1 MSDVRPSSRRHL
13 RYEPFA
19 RFLDDT
25 RTARVAYAD
34 HALARV
40 MYTLHKTSRTALPAV
55 LRHPPCPSVG
65 ILCNPTEHMLVVLR
79 QYMMWLASMRGQP
92 FPFLVDVSN
101 NDVGWHPCG
110 VSHFPFLVDVA
121 HNDVA
126 AAYIASPS
134 GSARM
139 AQGTISNVRTLLKQL
154 CKHCS
159 QGGVAC
165 SNTCLRRCWPNPC
178 SNTS

>member
-1 MSDVRPSSRRHL
+1 
-13 RYEPFA
+13 
-19 RFLDDT
+19 
-25 RTARVAYAD
+25 
-34 HALARV
+34 

-154 CKHCS
+154 CEHCS
-159 QGGVAC
+159 QEVLPVLTPASGGVGQTPALTHLRGC
-165 SNTCLRRCWPNPC
+165 LTLNLRRFL
-178 SNTS
+178 S